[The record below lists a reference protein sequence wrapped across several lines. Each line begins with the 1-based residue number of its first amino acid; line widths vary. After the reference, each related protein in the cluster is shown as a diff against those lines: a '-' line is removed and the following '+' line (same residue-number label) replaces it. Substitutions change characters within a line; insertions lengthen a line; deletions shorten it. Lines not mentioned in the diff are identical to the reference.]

1 MSDELADRPPP
12 WRIGTKR
19 LPEAEW
25 ERELIEQFSAIDR
38 AVYGS
43 IAGVPTP
50 SLDQALAALSTAANY
65 SVLWFALAAAGL
77 VSGRGS
83 LRRAGVEGVVAI
95 GLASTVVNQGAKR
108 FAPRRRPDRTGMAV
122 PEDRHVRMPSSTS
135 FPSGHSASAFAFASA
150 AGSASPVTSPPLHL
164 LAALVAYS
172 RVHTGVHYPGDVVVG
187 SLIGMMAGQI
197 VSGVTRTARR
207 RVAARRG

>member
-1 MSDELADRPPP
+1 MTDEALGHPPP
-12 WRIGTKR
+12 WRIGTGR

-25 ERELIEQFSAIDR
+25 ERELVEQFSAIDR
-38 AVYGS
+38 AIYGS

-65 SVLWFALAAAGL
+65 SALWFGLAAAG
-77 VSGRGS
+77 VASGRGS
-83 LRRAGVEGVVAI
+83 LRRAAIEGTVAI
-95 GLASTVVNQGAKR
+95 GLASAVVNQGAKR
-108 FAPRRRPDRTGMAV
+108 FAPRRRPDRVGHAV
-122 PEDRHVRMPSSTS
+122 PEDRHVRMPTSTS

-150 AGSASPVTSPPLHL
+150 AGAASPIVSPPLHL

-207 RVAARRG
+207 RLAARRG